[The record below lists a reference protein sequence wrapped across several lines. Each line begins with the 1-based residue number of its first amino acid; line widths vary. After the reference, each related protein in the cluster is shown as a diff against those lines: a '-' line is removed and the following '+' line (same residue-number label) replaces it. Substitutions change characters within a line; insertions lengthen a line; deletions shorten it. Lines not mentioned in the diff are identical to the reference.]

1 MTISR
6 SIVVVA
12 AANVG
17 MEENGRVRSRG
28 GPVLA
33 VAQDGGDGLVGACVE
48 EQRPRT
54 SGIDTIRPVA
64 LDEAENADSGSEALF
79 GMWA

>member
-1 MTISR
+1 MGAS
-6 SIVVVA
+6 A
-12 AANVG
+12 AAA
-17 MEENGRVRSRG
+17 

-54 SGIDTIRPVA
+54 SGIDTIWPVA
-64 LDEAENADSGSEALF
+64 LDETENADGGSEALF

>member
-1 MTISR
+1 MSMTISNQ
-6 SIVVVA
+6 VA
-12 AANVG
+12 TADVG
-17 MEENGRVRSRG
+17 MEENGRVRGRS

-33 VAQDGGDGLVGACVE
+33 VAQDGGDGLVGARVE

-54 SGIDTIRPVA
+54 SGIDSIWPVA
-64 LDEAENADSGSEALF
+64 LEETENADGGSEALF